1 MVNGLNLYSYAD
13 DMKRQQKIANNGH
26 AEGFPERLVTVRKE
40 RNLTQQALAETVHC
54 ALTQLKRYESGASQP
69 TLDVI
74 KRLAQAL
81 RVSSDY
87 LLFGKNERGPDEE
100 LRLQFEALAIGLR
113 GQVIEP
119 VVAVGFGERRGE
131 GRLRHPAERV
141 IRDFSEHGG
150 PYIPWSYPQ
159 PRCPCNGR

>member
-13 DMKRQQKIANNGH
+13 DMKRQQKTANNGH
-26 AEGFPERLVTVRKE
+26 AEGFPERLLAARKE
-40 RNLTQQALAETVHC
+40 RNLTQQDLAEMVRC

-87 LLFGKNERGPDEE
+87 LLFGKDERGPDEE
-100 LRLQFEALAIGLR
+100 LRLQFEAVSRFDPEAKKVVK
-113 GQVIEP
+113 QVLDSMILQQE
-119 VVAVGFGERRGE
+119 ARR
-131 GRLRHPAERV
+131 
-141 IRDFSEHGG
+141 
-150 PYIPWSYPQ
+150 WSSSTS
-159 PRCPCNGR
+159 